1 MSALSAQAQIMPDGT
16 LSSTVSSLDGQNF
29 IIDNGDRTGNNL
41 FHSFDTFSVPTNGS
55 AVFNNPTDIE
65 NIFSRVTGPNLSNID
80 GLLQANGTTN
90 LFLLNPN
97 GIFFGE
103 NASLNIGGSFVAST
117 AERILFSDTV
127 EFSAVNGAPAP
138 LLTVSTPVGLG
149 FGTNPKP
156 ITVAGP
162 GHNMLLN
169 FSTSIPIQN
178 NRPVGLQVDAG
189 ETLAL
194 VGGDILVEGGNLT
207 ANQGRIELGSVAQ
220 SGTVSL
226 TPVADGLT
234 FDYDVIGLGD
244 IRFTQSASVDVS
256 GEGGGNLSF
265 QAGSLAVLNGSAI
278 ISNVLG
284 DDDGGEII
292 IRASDSLEIR
302 GTPFG
307 SFPTGF
313 FNQGEVNSTGQVG
326 EMIFDVGMLIID
338 NAQIRSTAMGQGDGG
353 SLIIQ
358 ANDVDLSGFS
368 TDIVVETGL
377 GSEGDG
383 GDINLQVAET
393 LRVTNF
399 AELGSRTLGQGNG
412 GSVDIQAKNIELSG
426 FSTNI
431 FAETGLG
438 TEGDGGD
445 INLQVAETLR
455 VTNFSDIST
464 RTLGQ
469 GNGGSV
475 DIQAN
480 DIELSG
486 SGSGIFSETSLESEG
501 DAGDISL
508 QIVDRLQVTES
519 AKIRSTTF
527 GIGDGGSLDIQAS
540 NIELRGSGSDILTR
554 TDSRAEGNAGSIDLQ
569 VANRLQVTERA
580 EINSTT
586 LGSGD
591 GGSIDIES
599 SDIEVSNRAGIFAET
614 RSDTEGNAGRID
626 LQVVE
631 TLQVTEG
638 AEISNASFGPGNGA
652 PIVIRANDIE
662 LSGFFSGIS
671 AETASDVGG
680 DAGNIDLQVVE
691 TLLILDDA
699 EISNTT

>member
-1 MSALSAQAQIMPDGT
+1 M
-16 LSSTVSSLDGQNF
+16 
-29 IIDNGDRTGNNL
+29 
-41 FHSFDTFSVPTNGS
+41 
-55 AVFNNPTDIE
+55 
-65 NIFSRVTGPNLSNID
+65 
-80 GLLQANGTTN
+80 
-90 LFLLNPN
+90 
-97 GIFFGE
+97 
-103 NASLNIGGSFVAST
+103 
-117 AERILFSDTV
+117 
-127 EFSAVNGAPAP
+127 
-138 LLTVSTPVGLG
+138 
-149 FGTNPKP
+149 
-156 ITVAGP
+156 
-162 GHNMLLN
+162 
-169 FSTSIPIQN
+169 
-178 NRPVGLQVDAG
+178 
-189 ETLAL
+189 
-194 VGGDILVEGGNLT
+194 
-207 ANQGRIELGSVAQ
+207 
-220 SGTVSL
+220 
-226 TPVADGLT
+226 
-234 FDYDVIGLGD
+234 
-244 IRFTQSASVDVS
+244 
-256 GEGGGNLSF
+256 
-265 QAGSLAVLNGSAI
+265 
-278 ISNVLG
+278 
-284 DDDGGEII
+284 
-292 IRASDSLEIR
+292 
-302 GTPFG
+302 
-307 SFPTGF
+307 
-313 FNQGEVNSTGQVG
+313 QVG
-326 EMIFDVGMLIID
+326 EMIFDVGMLIND
-338 NAQIRSTAMGQGDGG
+338 TAQIRSTAMGQGDGG

-393 LRVTNF
+393 LRVTH
-399 AELGSRTLGQGNG
+399 L
-412 GSVDIQAKNIELSG
+412 
-426 FSTNI
+426 
-431 FAETGLG
+431 
-438 TEGDGGD
+438 
-445 INLQVAETLR
+445 
-455 VTNFSDIST
+455 SDIST

-540 NIELRGSGSDILTR
+540 NIQLRGAGSDILTR

-638 AEISNASFGPGNGA
+638 AEIRDRSQASADFRYVGA
-652 PIVIRANDIE
+652 WVR
-662 LSGFFSGIS
+662 
-671 AETASDVGG
+671 GG
-680 DAGNIDLQVVE
+680 RFAPAL
-691 TLLILDDA
+691 
-699 EISNTT
+699 